1 MTHGSLIRKCSP
13 AATSMAPAWRT
24 LWCLPTTNPWIW
36 VVRPPVI
43 KATTAIC
50 VVLLHGLSGLLVT
63 LSEGEHGHG

>member
-1 MTHGSLIRKCSP
+1 MTHGSLIRKCCP

-24 LWCLPTTNPWIW
+24 LWCLPTPNPWIW
-36 VVRPPVI
+36 VVRPKVFE
-43 KATTAIC
+43 ASTTIC